1 MHIELNKV
9 DGIFHFAAQNES
21 GNTVDIDASPSIGG
35 TGKGAR
41 PMELLIMGLGGCSAI
56 DIINILQK
64 QKIEVG
70 DFKIKI
76 DAEREPDAVPS
87 LFKKIHVNFILKGN
101 IDQTKAQRA
110 ADLSMEKYCSVAKTL
125 EKTATI
131 TYSLTIE
138 K

>member
-1 MHIELNKV
+1 MHIELNKI
-9 DGIFHFAAQNES
+9 DGIFHFQAQNES
-21 GNTVDIDASPSIGG
+21 GNKVDIDASPSIGG
-35 TGKGAR
+35 TEKGAR

-56 DIINILQK
+56 DIISILQK
-64 QKIEVG
+64 QKIEVA

-76 DAEREPDAVPS
+76 DAEREPDAIPS
-87 LFKKIHVNFILKGN
+87 LFKKIHINFILKGN
-101 IDQTKAQRA
+101 IDQAKAQRA